1 MIKVNDTEIDSLDV
15 YSVIL
20 ETTPEGESL
29 NFTVQQ
35 TRANEEKRLS
45 ETSELATVIPA
56 PPIPPRELTPGWLA
70 SIAVANP
77 QNHSGMEKVLVQS
90 ERRAGIVS
98 IIDTDSMDRIGSTP
112 HRLVGGTLSSERDDD
127 GSNIMPIFSDGILL
141 YVLDAKSRE
150 STFVNIFQAKG
161 SIMSTLSSTKRKLVM
176 PESVPGSKWISVRT
190 ERGDYYYYHRE
201 TRETTWDTPIG
212 FSPLHDETSASQN
225 ESKTTTTSKTTATQS
240 RQNFGFEFL
249 RCIKLSWVI
258 KDSDSIP
265 EGNLHKF
272 CLKSSF
278 FTNGM
283 RLHALWEEI
292 AVLVTQEG
300 RGKNG

>member
-1 MIKVNDTEIDSLDV
+1 MYLYLRTATGIVKIGSGAFSKEVGRIYGWLRHLSVDPTILPPSKSFSSTTHDARQDTTSSTSNSTDNKFSQVCREVVVKKRKAGIGMSLGVIDGAVCVLHTQPLEDGSIPDHVRDHLIMAGDHVIKVNDTEIDSLDV

-127 GSNIMPIFSDGILL
+127 GSNIMPIFSDGILF
-141 YVLDAKSRE
+141 
-150 STFVNIFQAKG
+150 TFWMQKVENQH
-161 SIMSTLSSTKRKLVM
+161 L
-176 PESVPGSKWISVRT
+176 
-190 ERGDYYYYHRE
+190 
-201 TRETTWDTPIG
+201 
-212 FSPLHDETSASQN
+212 
-225 ESKTTTTSKTTATQS
+225 
-240 RQNFGFEFL
+240 
-249 RCIKLSWVI
+249 
-258 KDSDSIP
+258 
-265 EGNLHKF
+265 
-272 CLKSSF
+272 
-278 FTNGM
+278 
-283 RLHALWEEI
+283 
-292 AVLVTQEG
+292 
-300 RGKNG
+300 